1 MNDFAPDID
10 DADADLGADYPPQ
23 FMEARF
29 ASKAPFPW
37 YGGKSQASPLVWQLL
52 GDVDHYC
59 EPFAGSLAVLLNR
72 PHPCNRAYYSETV
85 NDLDALLVNAWRSIQ
100 FSPQAT
106 AEAASWPVAEADKS
120 ARQIALLRWR
130 ESEAGERIAGDPA
143 YHDPVMGGWWL
154 WAVAVQIGAFAG
166 DGAWTS
172 DPVTGRIVKQ
182 PRGTLREPG
191 VVRNLPFLSV
201 GGRGVYNQT
210 LREPGVRRN
219 LPHLIGSGQ
228 GVNGPPLRE
237 PGVVRNRP
245 HLSDNGQGVNRQ
257 TLREPGVRRNLPH
270 LSSNGQGVNHGA
282 LREPGVERN
291 RPEIQAPRG
300 VCHGSLREP
309 GVERKKPHLSN
320 DGRGVNGPPLRERGV
335 CDEAARYHPTTM
347 PKLRAWMALLS
358 ARLRHVRI
366 LNGDWQRLCT
376 HGAMHTL
383 PVRQGGHVGVF
394 LDPPY
399 AGDVRASGL
408 YAHDH
413 GTLAS
418 AVRDWCIA
426 NGDDPSNRVV
436 LAGYDSEHPELE
448 AAGWTVHEWFER
460 DSLLAGGMGDQQ
472 HRERLWASPHCL
484 RLADAAQMQLAF

>member
-1 MNDFAPDID
+1 MNDFADDID
-10 DADADLGADYPPQ
+10 EADAAFSEDYPPQ

-37 YGGKSQASPLVWQLL
+37 YGGKSQAAPLVWQLL
-52 GDVDHYC
+52 GDPDHYV

-143 YHDPVMGGWWL
+143 FHDPVMGGWWL

-182 PRGTLREPG
+182 PRGGGR
-191 VVRNLPFLSV
+191 VASVRRNAPEIEAS
-201 GGRGVYNQT
+201 GRGVFNQT
-210 LREPGVRRN
+210 LREPGVSRDRPDIAQN
-219 LPHLIGSGQ
+219 GRS
-228 GVNGPPLRE
+228 VN
-237 PGVVRNRP
+237 
-245 HLSDNGQGVNRQ
+245 HAS
-257 TLREPGVRRNLPH
+257 LREPGVRRDLPH
-270 LSSNGQGVNHGA
+270 LTNDGQGVN
-282 LREPGVERN
+282 N
-291 RPEIQAPRG
+291 QT
-300 VCHGSLREP
+300 LREP
-309 GVERKKPHLSN
+309 GVERKKPHLTTN
-320 DGRGVNGPPLRERGV
+320 GRGVNGPPLRERGV

-366 LNGDWQRLCT
+366 LNGDWTRLCT

-399 AGDVRASGL
+399 AGDMRASGL

-413 GTLAS
+413 GTLAA
-418 AVRDWCIA
+418 AVRAWCLA
-426 NGDDPSNRVV
+426 NGDDPQNRVV

-448 AAGWTVHEWFER
+448 AAGWTVHEWFVR
-460 DSLLAGGMGDQQ
+460 DSVLAGGMGDQQ
-472 HRERLWASPHCL
+472 HRERVWASPHCL
-484 RLADAAQMQLAF
+484 RLADAAQMQLTF

>member
-1 MNDFAPDID
+1 MNDFADDID
-10 DADADLGADYPPQ
+10 EADAAFSEDYPPQ

-37 YGGKSQASPLVWQLL
+37 YGGKSQAAPLVWQLL
-52 GDVDHYC
+52 GDPDHYV

-143 YHDPVMGGWWL
+143 FHDPVMGGWWL

-182 PRGTLREPG
+182 PRG
-191 VVRNLPFLSV
+191 
-201 GGRGVYNQT
+201 GGRV
-210 LREPGVRRN
+210 
-219 LPHLIGSGQ
+219 
-228 GVNGPPLRE
+228 
-237 PGVVRNRP
+237 
-245 HLSDNGQGVNRQ
+245 
-257 TLREPGVRRNLPH
+257 
-270 LSSNGQGVNHGA
+270 A
-282 LREPGVERN
+282 
-291 RPEIQAPRG
+291 
-300 VCHGSLREP
+300 
-309 GVERKKPHLSN
+309 GVERKKPHLTGN
-320 DGRGVNGPPLRERGV
+320 GRGVCQQTLREPGVIRNRPHLSNNGQGVCYANIREPGVIRNRPHLTHNGQGVNGQTLREPGVFRNGPHLSGNGRGV
-335 CDEAARYHPTTM
+335 CQQTLREPGVSRGLPHLSDDEAVRYHPTTM

-358 ARLRHVRI
+358 ARLRHVRV
-366 LNGDWQRLCT
+366 LNGDWTRLCT

-413 GTLAS
+413 GTLAG
-418 AVRDWCIA
+418 AVRAWCLA
-426 NGDDPSNRVV
+426 NGDDPQNRVV
-436 LAGYDSEHPELE
+436 LAGYDTEHPELE
-448 AAGWTVHEWFER
+448 AAGWTCHEWFVR

-472 HRERLWASPHCL
+472 HRERVWASPHCL
-484 RLADAAQMQLAF
+484 RLADAAQMLLAF